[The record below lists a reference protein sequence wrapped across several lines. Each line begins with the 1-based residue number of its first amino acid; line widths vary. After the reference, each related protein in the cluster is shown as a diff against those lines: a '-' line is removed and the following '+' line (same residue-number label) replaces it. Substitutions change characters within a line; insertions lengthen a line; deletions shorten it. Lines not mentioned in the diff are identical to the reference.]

1 MKNLK
6 SFVSGMLAMVLAVS
20 LVGTAAAA
28 AGKLQI
34 GTAGV
39 IILDKVKVEPGKPY
53 TADGADIPAVVTYQ
67 DPSGKI
73 HNYLPVE
80 LLTSLLRIPSSWSET
95 RNSVVLGV
103 AMERFTPEN
112 TPATGHVY
120 PGGKKPGNPTEPVL
134 GQTLGRFT
142 EIDPETVDTTEG
154 PTGIAEDQTRIQ
166 TVTGFSSEG
175 VFIPENG
182 KYVVFTVT
190 NNGQKTVTCQVGLDI
205 VLGRF
210 ERFPS
215 VDIEPGK
222 TLTRA
227 FEIADGTPE
236 EQAGL
241 VCAVRGFLPSYGAD
255 VTVSLMQYK

>member
-6 SFVSGMLAMVLAVS
+6 SFVSGMLAMALAVS

-39 IILDKVKVEPGKPY
+39 VILDKVKVEPGKPY

-134 GQTLGRFT
+134 GQT
-142 EIDPETVDTTEG
+142 
-154 PTGIAEDQTRIQ
+154 
-166 TVTGFSSEG
+166 
-175 VFIPENG
+175 
-182 KYVVFTVT
+182 
-190 NNGQKTVTCQVGLDI
+190 
-205 VLGRF
+205 
-210 ERFPS
+210 
-215 VDIEPGK
+215 
-222 TLTRA
+222 
-227 FEIADGTPE
+227 
-236 EQAGL
+236 
-241 VCAVRGFLPSYGAD
+241 
-255 VTVSLMQYK
+255 